1 MKAKSSVFIRSRIH
15 FFLLLLALAC
25 LLIASGCGY
34 KLASEEPS
42 VLGNGEKTLKV
53 KRVENPTLYPWLSY
67 QMRTVLHDEVN
78 YRQLAKWVDSGE
90 ADYEIEIVVKRF
102 NLQDHGYTSSGNSV
116 MYSASMTMYMALYDG
131 STNKQVW
138 SSGDIRYSRVY
149 DTDNAQAATD
159 ELSRELIFRCLDRMR
174 FVFK

>member
-1 MKAKSSVFIRSRIH
+1 MKMQKNIFHRFRTY
-15 FFLLLLALAC
+15 FFVLVPVMVCLLL
-25 LLIASGCGY
+25 ASGCGY

-42 VLGNGEKTLKV
+42 VLGNGEKSLKV

-90 ADYEIEIVVKRF
+90 ADYEIEVVVKRF
-102 NLQDHGYTSSGNSV
+102 RIEDHGYSSTGSSV
-116 MYSASMTMYMALYDG
+116 MYSASMTMQMSLYDG

-138 SSGDIRYSRVY
+138 NSGNISYSRVD
-149 DTDNAQAATD
+149 DTDNPQAATQ
-159 ELSRELIFRCLDRMR
+159 ELSRELIYRCLDRMR
-174 FVFK
+174 FVF

>member
-1 MKAKSSVFIRSRIH
+1 MKRKNFAFIRLPIH
-15 FFLLLLALAC
+15 FFVVLPVLAC
-25 LLIASGCGY
+25 LFLASCGY

-53 KRVENPTLYPWLSY
+53 KRIENPTLYPWLSY
-67 QMRTVLHDEVN
+67 QMRTVLHDEIN

-102 NLQDHGYTSSGNSV
+102 NLQDHGYVSTGSSV
-116 MYSASMTMYMALYDG
+116 MYSASMTMQMRLYDG

-138 SSGDIRYSRVY
+138 NSGDISYSRVY
-149 DTDNAQAATD
+149 DTDNAQAATE

-174 FVFK
+174 FVF